1 MIVLSV
7 IIGLFCVLLGV
18 LIYLVCGQYKVKRKN
33 SHEDLRLVEEQGTGV
48 RNLCFDYNSYQ
59 ERVRERERNEVAGYE
74 RQRQEVRNRS
84 LADFNLQDL
93 QHSTIL
99 IPPNIE
105 TNQNVVQD
113 NTVSST
119 TNDNALESVNLRIFS
134 FFRSFF

>member
-1 MIVLSV
+1 M
-7 IIGLFCVLLGV
+7 
-18 LIYLVCGQYKVKRKN
+18 
-33 SHEDLRLVEEQGTGV
+33 
-48 RNLCFDYNSYQ
+48 
-59 ERVRERERNEVAGYE
+59 AGYE

-113 NTVSST
+113 NTVSSMI
-119 TNDNALESVNLRIFS
+119 NDNALESVNLRSFS